1 MTGVGVMRTWDP
13 VGRAAVERIQRLTVS
28 AGLRATGSTPFA
40 AALEKG
46 VQVEKSVRRGLESYQ
61 EFWGRALGFA
71 SRREVRR
78 LQELVRALEH
88 RLEEFEEPPSPPT
101 RRRPRG

>member
-1 MTGVGVMRTWDP
+1 VPPTRDLL
-13 VGRAAVERIQRLTVS
+13 GRAPLDRIQRLAVS
-28 AGLRATGSTPFA
+28 VGLHATGSTPFA
-40 AALEKG
+40 AAVERG
-46 VQVEKSVRRGLESYQ
+46 VEVEKSVRRGLEAYR

-88 RLEEFEEPPSPPT
+88 RLEEFEGPPSPPT

>member
-13 VGRAAVERIQRLTVS
+13 VGRPSLERIQRLVVA
-28 AGLRATGSTPFA
+28 AGLRATGSTPFTV
-40 AALEKG
+40 ALERG
-46 VQVEKSVRRGLESYQ
+46 VEVEKSVRRGLETYQ
-61 EFWGRALGFA
+61 EFLGRALGFA

-78 LQELVRALEH
+78 LQEVVRALEH
-88 RLEEFEEPPSPPT
+88 RLEEFDEAPSPPT